1 MKAMDLADYIIMKAN
16 ELNKPVSNLMLQKV
30 MYFLNA
36 DYLIHSGKSLIE
48 DEKFERWD
56 YGPVLRTVYFEYSS
70 NHASP
75 IKSYMKHINIHRDNN
90 NNIVD
95 IDVSEGLDTNSL
107 NEEEKEFINNHINEF
122 LIFNPFDLVN
132 ESHKETQWK
141 ELPNNGEYSNDETL
155 KYYRGNAFWKNKV

>member
-36 DYLIHSGKSLIE
+36 DYLINYGKSLID

-75 IKSYMKHINIHRDNN
+75 IKSYMKHINIQRDNDN
-90 NNIVD
+90 HIVD
-95 IDVSEGLDTNSL
+95 IDVSDGLDVNSL
-107 NEEEKEFINNHINEF
+107 NEEEKEFINNHINKF
-122 LIFNPFDLVN
+122 LMFNPFDLVN
-132 ESHKETQWK
+132 KSHKETQWK
-141 ELPNNGEYSNDETL
+141 KLPNNGEYSNEETL
-155 KYYRGNAFWKNKV
+155 NYYKGNRFW